1 MENPNE
7 RTESGEGRRDPF
19 RDLQARVEAA
29 IDEVRPKIK
38 RAFEELDAKVDAAVA
53 DLKPRAQ
60 TAMKD
65 VQPKVD
71 QFVADVQPGL
81 DSLLE
86 RLAAKIEDLRRDLD
100 TRATRS
106 SQADLPIGELPASG
120 TQTGDTSPGPGAEGR
135 DPNAGGT

>member
-7 RTESGEGRRDPF
+7 RPEGGEGRRDPF

-29 IDEVRPKIK
+29 IEEVRPKIK

-71 QFVADVQPGL
+71 QFVADVQPRL

-100 TRATRS
+100 TRAARRS
-106 SQADLPIGELPASG
+106 QPDLPIGELPASG
-120 TQTGDTSPGPGAEGR
+120 TQTGEASPGPGAEGR